1 MKKFFNDNITWIVII
16 ALALGGYAAYYV
28 WKSKK
33 DGDSALSEPA
43 LTPGE

>member
-16 ALALGGYAAYYV
+16 ALALGGYAAYSV

-33 DGDSALSEPA
+33 ETADVEPA
-43 LTPGE
+43 PTPGE